1 VGKLLHM
8 DKEHRKTDKP
18 NVEERI
24 SELREG
30 ITDADA
36 TGLIAGEELI
46 TEAET
51 ILPILPQRRK

>member
-1 VGKLLHM
+1 MLVPM

-18 NVEERI
+18 DIEERI

-51 ILPILPQRRK
+51 ILPTLPERRK